1 MRKTVKRISAL
12 TAAFFVVLC
21 MITPLIPSGRVFA
34 DGAFSYGTPEDTDA
48 DSAGGYWTL
57 VDTDI
62 EKMDETSDLG
72 QSWTYKASELV
83 HERHYQLEENVIGKR
98 TTSSPMPGIIV
109 PGEAFTL
116 TMVSELTE
124 LVYADTGS
132 DGKLTRKPM
141 QWLGKYGEGEYGSG
155 LYGTDISKV
164 STTGAVSIT
173 YTDSS
178 VGYITTDRYDDEI
191 FTLTT
196 PLSNTVNYSV
206 TVPEGKEGEQFQ
218 FVFYGFGTSTNTGYS
233 NTTWTYE
240 WTEASAAKGRW
251 VLSDTNLY
259 KSEDA
264 WGQEF
269 MYSQAYWT
277 YEAGTT
283 SHTVSFESYYIG
295 DDNKVD
301 KNRIVESGKGTV
313 TCDVPPGVLYAG
325 ETYRLGGTAKITEY
339 TLERIIF
346 NQEIF
351 YSDFGIAAG
360 AREKDPDR
368 VSAKVVARATESPQS
383 DRHEHEASGSFEFK
397 PYEGRPGD
405 VFAVYFVGNGATT
418 EWLYEWT
425 EDANAVPG
433 GNTDPGPIDQEI
445 ITPGADKPGEDSGTD
460 IIPEIVEGSKDPKP
474 VKNVGIAVGGALV
487 AGGAAALING
497 KGDKGGGDDDKKKKK
512 PSGYRMYVNKNFGNM
527 LKRGE
532 EAKFVYARIAELP
545 SGGGEFS
552 RDDLSRKIE
561 VFSGDGVL
569 EVTDGGF
576 TSNGYRA
583 ARVKVP
589 DDCTAATGQVS
600 FRYAG
605 EGGTFTR
612 HVVFALTAAQIIF
625 PQDNLGLPA
634 GKLKYVKKAPG
645 KDGRIGDG
653 TYILPFAVKDMPQGS
668 RVKAV
673 IERVGSTTVNGH
685 YISSSKIDKPMPYT
699 VEAEPDKEYADKG
712 IYNAV
717 IKETEDYEL
726 EAGINEGFILRV
738 TAEYGKAGSREYEK
752 AEGEL
757 PIFRI
762 HLGLALTVEAKSIPC
777 YVKLKPGRENKNRED
792 ITGEDLEVQY
802 ANASLMLL
810 LCDESDLSII
820 RVAVNPEMDAGGK
833 RPKKLKVTPTQV
845 GNDRYSRTGDANESH
860 QKICDALGITAFPT
874 GVVNE
879 IGAHKLKICITD
891 GIMDPPTRM
900 LADIELSAVYE
911 GKTYT
916 AKKNVLLRS
925 QEFRIAQNADD
936 DRKFLER
943 DKHVTEQLLRISEK
957 IEHEYPQ
964 QLFSLANMIDRMLE
978 GYDPRFGFDEN
989 QLNNVMG
996 MWTGF
1001 LEGSFAGANG
1011 TPQGVT
1017 FADELAAV
1025 YAFMQGLRDNTG
1037 FLGRVAMG
1045 VMTSGVSEYI
1055 FTTMTVAE
1063 KMRDAV
1069 FKCKGDKD
1077 FGFWDGVEIGVTEF
1091 GKQILLEV
1099 TMGAAIK
1106 KLGNTNLGYK
1116 IGEKLGDMASK
1127 YRSAMDA
1134 MDSTLKNNIKLYKMA
1149 DDAFTGCK
1157 NFFNSSAKAAKAG
1170 IDETIKSADDALD
1183 YGDMLM
1189 KKARNELSPQELKAL
1204 ERFERGMEKGMEKVR
1219 KLQKAQQELESITDP
1234 AKLKEAKANYRKI
1247 ADEVW
1252 TDKNAL
1258 KALQRVKGEP
1268 AARLKAQFNEYRET
1282 LLDEVQLE
1290 ALSDISRETG
1300 IPRENLYVMNASN
1313 GSKLTYKQGKRVPS
1327 DRDISFKQKVLS
1339 DRTKDLTIDE
1349 SLGKRAVAR
1358 RLYKKMNGREADT
1371 IEEALQFM
1379 KDKDV
1384 TYVSPEKSGPGSFE
1398 FEHNLEAYE
1407 DLAGMIGIKPDGTMD
1422 KSLMENDLHNL
1433 QINRAS
1439 VEHKGVEWFSR
1450 SRQTVDTAKS
1460 LEQEAANLTGE
1471 AREALLKRAEDLM
1484 DMSQG
1489 QMVEGVYQISKQV
1502 ENIIIPRGILRTGRC
1517 PLSREAMIIHQQ
1529 ALKVAN
1535 CEVPPAVFERF
1546 LKNNYGMDIDGYA
1559 KYMSQFLE

>member
-1 MRKTVKRISAL
+1 MRKTVKRILAL
-12 TAAFFVVLC
+12 TAALLLLLC
-21 MITPLIPSGRVFA
+21 MTAPLIPSENVFA
-34 DGAFSYGTPEDTDA
+34 DGA
-48 DSAGGYWTL
+48 GGCWTL
-57 VDTDI
+57 VDTNVDKKDVGSAP
-62 EKMDETSDLG
+62 EQT
-72 QSWTYKASELV
+72 WRYKASELS
-83 HERHYQLEENVIGKR
+83 HEYHYTLGDNLIKKR
-98 TTSSPMPGIIV
+98 CSSSPAPGIII
-109 PGEAFTL
+109 PGESFTL
-116 TMVSELTE
+116 SMTSELVE
-124 LVYADTGS
+124 LREVAVSADNKLS
-132 DGKLTRKPM
+132 RNSQQWIGKSGA
-141 QWLGKYGEGEYGSG
+141 GKYG
-155 LYGTDISKV
+155 TDLNSAKIEME
-164 STTGAVSIT
+164 STTGNVSIK
-173 YTDSS
+173 YADSS
-178 VGYITTDRYDDEI
+178 VGTIEVSKGREV
-191 FTLTT
+191 FTLTKT
-196 PLSNTVNYSV
+196 LSNTANYTV
-206 TVPEGKEGEQFQ
+206 TVPKGKSGGRFHL
-218 FVFYGFGTSTNTGYS
+218 FFYGFGTSTNTGYS

-259 KSEDA
+259 KAEDY

-269 MYSQAYWT
+269 GFSKAYWT
-277 YEAGTT
+277 FEAGTT
-283 SHTVSFESYYIG
+283 SHTVSFKSYYVG
-295 DDNKVD
+295 DGRKID

-325 ETYRLGGTAKITEY
+325 ETYRMSGTARITEY

-346 NQEIF
+346 NEEIF
-351 YSDFGIAAG
+351 YSDFSISTGPKLDDPL
-360 AREKDPDR
+360 REAHGR
-368 VSAKVVARATESPQS
+368 VVARATESPQS
-383 DRHEHEASGSFEFK
+383 DRHEHDASGSTEFK
-397 PYEGRPGD
+397 VGEGKPGN
-405 VFAVYFVGNGATT
+405 VFAVYFSGNGAVT

-433 GNTDPGPIDQEI
+433 PTNQQPGPIDQEI
-445 ITPGADKPGEDSGTD
+445 ITPGGDKPGEDSGTD
-460 IIPEIVEGSKDPKP
+460 IISEIVEGIKDPKTA
-474 VKNVGIAVGGALV
+474 KTAGIAAGGALA

-497 KGDKGGGDDDKKKKK
+497 KDDKGGGDDEKKKKK
-512 PSGYRMYVNKNFGNM
+512 QSGYRMYVNKDFGNV

-545 SGGGEFS
+545 AGGGEVS
-552 RDDLSRKIE
+552 RDDLSKKIE

-600 FRYAG
+600 FRYVG

-645 KDGRIGDG
+645 KDSRIGDG
-653 TYILPFAVKDMPQGS
+653 TYTLPFAVKDMPQGS
-668 RVKAV
+668 KVKAV

-685 YISSSKIDKPMPYT
+685 YISASKIDKPMPYT
-699 VEAEPDKEYADKG
+699 VETEPDKEYADKG

-738 TAEYGKAGSREYEK
+738 TAEHGKAGTKEYEK

-762 HLGLALTVEAKSIPC
+762 HLGLALTVEGKSIPC
-777 YVKLKPGRENKNRED
+777 YVKLKPGREKKNRED

-845 GNDRYSRTGDANESH
+845 GNDRYCKTGDANESH

-874 GVVNE
+874 GAVNE

-900 LADIELSAVYE
+900 LADIELNAVYE

-936 DRKFLER
+936 DRQFLER

-964 QLFSLANMIDRMLE
+964 HLFSLANMIDRMLE
-978 GYDPRFGFDEN
+978 GFDPRFGYDEN

-1063 KMRDAV
+1063 KMREAV

-1099 TMGAAIK
+1099 TMGAAMK

-1134 MDSTLKNNIKLYKMA
+1134 MDSTLKNNVKLYKMA
-1149 DDAFTGCK
+1149 DDAFTSCK

-1170 IDETIKSADDALD
+1170 IDETVKSADDALD

-1189 KKARNELSPQELKAL
+1189 KKARNELSPEELKAL
-1204 ERFERGMEKGMEKVR
+1204 ERFERGMEKGTEKV
-1219 KLQKAQQELESITDP
+1219 KQLQKAQQELESITDP

-1258 KALQRVKGEP
+1258 KVLQRVKGEP
-1268 AARLKAQFNEYRET
+1268 AARLKAQFNQYRET

-1290 ALSDISRETG
+1290 ALSDVSLETG

-1313 GSKLTYKQGKRVPS
+1313 GSKLTYKQGKKVPS

-1339 DRTKDLTIDE
+1339 DRTKDLTIDQ
-1349 SLGKRAVAR
+1349 SLGERAVAR

-1371 IEEALQFM
+1371 IEEALEFM
-1379 KDKDV
+1379 KGKDV
-1384 TYVSPEKSGPGSFE
+1384 TYVSPEKSSSGSFE

-1407 DLAGMIGIKPDGTMD
+1407 DLPGMIGIGPDGTMD
-1422 KSLMENDLHNL
+1422 KTLMKNDLHNL

-1439 VEHKGVEWFSR
+1439 VEHKGVEWFNR
-1450 SRQTVDTAKS
+1450 SRQTVDKARI
-1460 LEQEAANLTGE
+1460 LEQEAANLSGE
-1471 AREALLKRAEDLM
+1471 AREALLRRAEDLM
-1484 DMSQG
+1484 DMSEG

-1502 ENIIIPRGILRTGRC
+1502 ENIITPRGILRTGKC

-1535 CEVPPAVFERF
+1535 CEVSPAVFEHF
-1546 LKNNYGMDIDGYA
+1546 LKNNYGMDMNGYA
-1559 KYMSQFLE
+1559 KYMSRFLE